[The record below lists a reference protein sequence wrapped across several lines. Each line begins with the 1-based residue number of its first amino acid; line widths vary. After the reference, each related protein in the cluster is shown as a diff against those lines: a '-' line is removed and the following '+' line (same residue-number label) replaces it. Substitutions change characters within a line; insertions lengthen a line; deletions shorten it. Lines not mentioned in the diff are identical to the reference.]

1 MRTLFGISNHSLT
14 FRFFTNNELGDWDK
28 MIDGLVNVRK

>member
-1 MRTLFGISNHSLT
+1 MRTIFGISIHSLT